1 MRMPMTAVL
10 AAVLVTACSP
20 SNEKVHFLEFFNT
33 KRSGNALKDGELEVI
48 ASDAKTRLFVSTKKR
63 DAAGIER
70 RIICAEPSPDALSQF
85 SAEFAANLSVSVAGK
100 GEGSG
105 AIRESFNEIAK
116 SMTTRTQAIQLLRDG
131 FYRDCEAHVNGRS
144 SDFTY
149 HITLAAMPKVMT
161 ELVAIDSLTSRGFVP
176 ADDDAAQVVADAT
189 KAEIDAGKKK
199 AAYETKAEID
209 AGKKKAAY
217 ETKLGEKAELTAEQ
231 KSAQDE
237 MDAALAE
244 KKAKEKSVQRLN
256 TAIETKTEQRT
267 KDKEAGKDTAALDA
281 EILADKQQKG
291 SYETDIEVLDATIE
305 RKKGTVDALEKSIA
319 EITKNTAS
327 AKQAY
332 EAAEAELAVH
342 LAAVKTA
349 PMRMAPG
356 AVKML
361 ESFNAKNKERD
372 QHILTAAC
380 MMWLAANGGDGRNA
394 TPPNPAFA
402 SVCRTY
408 LSQNLKK
415 AADEGSGSLGLA
427 SRVSPSQA
435 VRAAPTVGVTKVE

>member
-176 ADDDAAQVVADAT
+176 ADDDAAQVVADA
-189 KAEIDAGKKK
+189 
-199 AAYETKAEID
+199 TKAEID